1 MRIHPLANANPP
13 SGRQSDLGDLGASA
27 SAAAAPSAPSAPS
40 APARSEETAMSDHLG
55 RLALHSQ
62 PAAQSTSHPHSQS
75 AAQSTGQQI
84 APREQRQAVSWRA
97 VVSGQ
102 DYNETVYKA
111 LNQTIY
117 YPPFKIKSLLS
128 VRSISDSLS
137 AELAALETLIEL
149 RVV

>member
-1 MRIHPLANANPP
+1 
-13 SGRQSDLGDLGASA
+13 
-27 SAAAAPSAPSAPS
+27 
-40 APARSEETAMSDHLG
+40 MSDHLG

-128 VRSISDSLS
+128 VRSVKDSLS
-137 AELAALETLIEL
+137 VIFVRDWSQQIRSLIETLIEGRSL
-149 RVV
+149 FWFREAI